1 MYQGR
6 RVPDWVNA
14 APDSDT
20 TGFAILNDEVVF
32 RGFDGQEESI
42 LRTET

>member
-1 MYQGR
+1 MYQER
-6 RVPDWVNA
+6 RIPNWADA
-14 APDSDT
+14 ASDSDT